1 MTPVA
6 LGIAS
11 AVAAALCFAVN
22 DVVIKFLSGDYA
34 LHQVVLVRS
43 VVGLGVVVAL
53 FVPLAGG
60 WGALRTRRLPVHLL
74 RGAFVLTSNLLYFAA
89 LSVMPLAEA
98 IAVFFVAPLLI
109 AVLSIPLLGETV
121 GPRRWAAIVVGL
133 MGVALVMRPGMSA
146 FQPAALLV
154 LGAASCY
161 ALVSILAR
169 RIGRTESTVS
179 LAFYVQIMFIV
190 TSGLVGLIA
199 GDGRFATADGGPVDF
214 LLRAWVWPTTG
225 DWGLMILAGM
235 VNGLAGFLIAQAY
248 RSCDVGLIAPFEY
261 VALPVGAVLGYVI
274 FAELPDAVAW
284 TGIAMILGSGLY
296 MAWREMRKGKA

>member
-43 VVGLGVVVAL
+43 VVGLCVVVAL

-121 GPRRWAAIVVGL
+121 GPRRWAAAVMGL
-133 MGVALVMRPGMSA
+133 PPG
-146 FQPAALLV
+146 
-154 LGAASCY
+154 
-161 ALVSILAR
+161 
-169 RIGRTESTVS
+169 
-179 LAFYVQIMFIV
+179 
-190 TSGLVGLIA
+190 
-199 GDGRFATADGGPVDF
+199 
-214 LLRAWVWPTTG
+214 
-225 DWGLMILAGM
+225 
-235 VNGLAGFLIAQAY
+235 
-248 RSCDVGLIAPFEY
+248 
-261 VALPVGAVLGYVI
+261 
-274 FAELPDAVAW
+274 
-284 TGIAMILGSGLY
+284 
-296 MAWREMRKGKA
+296 